1 VAPRHAGL
9 LAALAAIWGG
19 SYLLIKYGLEDLEPA
34 TIVWLRC
41 ALAAVVLFAY
51 LRLSRGGAD
60 ARRALADLR
69 ARPLQ
74 AAVLGGIS
82 VALPFLLITFG
93 ELEVPSGL
101 TAVLIAPASLFVA
114 AFAPFIDP
122 SERVAPRAAAGM
134 LLALGGVALLIG
146 VESVHSVGEFLG
158 SMAILGSAACYA
170 LGSFVVKGRYRGMP
184 PAATSLLS
192 MIATT
197 IIVAP
202 LALVTAPSRLRAAGD
217 PRRRVLGVVGTALA
231 FVIFYKLIGE
241 IGAGK
246 ASLVSYLAPGVALF
260 YGAVFYDEPVTA
272 AGVGGLAMILAGVA
286 TRLAVGRA
294 SWRHRGAGIMRA
306 WRRGRHAG
314 AGVPIAE
321 RGPGW
326 SYRPRRPRAP
336 GTSPASRPTRLD
348 RLILAAFDVLGA
360 RRRRPR
366 RLDAC
371 SGGARVAHAD
381 ADRRARSRRVPTG
394 PSGPSRCAISRRSRA
409 TRSIRS
415 GAAATWRCRSARR
428 SPWTRRTRWSGS
440 NRPPPGRSRR
450 AGGSP
455 ARSSAGPGTARPG
468 RRATRSAS
476 ATARTTCA
484 GAAISTATS
493 GSTGAIAPRW
503 PAARTS
509 SSGAS
514 TSMRTPGTRSP

>member
-41 ALAAVVLFAY
+41 ALAAVVLFTY

-146 VESVHSVGEFLG
+146 VESVHSLGEFLG
-158 SMAILGSAACYA
+158 SVAILGSAACYA

-184 PAATSLLS
+184 PAATSLVS

-197 IIVAP
+197 LIVAP
-202 LALVTAPSRLRAAGD
+202 FALATAPSTVPGVRAILAVA
-217 PRRRVLGVVGTALA
+217 VLGVVGTALA

-286 TRLAVGRA
+286 L
-294 SWRHRGAGIMRA
+294 
-306 WRRGRHAG
+306 
-314 AGVPIAE
+314 
-321 RGPGW
+321 
-326 SYRPRRPRAP
+326 
-336 GTSPASRPTRLD
+336 ASR
-348 RLILAAFDVLGA
+348 
-360 RRRRPR
+360 
-366 RLDAC
+366 
-371 SGGARVAHAD
+371 
-381 ADRRARSRRVPTG
+381 
-394 PSGPSRCAISRRSRA
+394 
-409 TRSIRS
+409 
-415 GAAATWRCRSARR
+415 
-428 SPWTRRTRWSGS
+428 
-440 NRPPPGRSRR
+440 
-450 AGGSP
+450 
-455 ARSSAGPGTARPG
+455 
-468 RRATRSAS
+468 
-476 ATARTTCA
+476 
-484 GAAISTATS
+484 
-493 GSTGAIAPRW
+493 
-503 PAARTS
+503 
-509 SSGAS
+509 
-514 TSMRTPGTRSP
+514 

>member
-1 VAPRHAGL
+1 MAPRHAGL

-41 ALAAVVLFAY
+41 ALAAVVLFTY

-146 VESVHSVGEFLG
+146 VESVHSLGEFLG
-158 SMAILGSAACYA
+158 SVAILGSAACYA

-184 PAATSLLS
+184 PAATSLVS

-197 IIVAP
+197 LIVAP
-202 LALVTAPSRLRAAGD
+202 FALATAPSTVPGVRAILAVV
-217 PRRRVLGVVGTALA
+217 VLGVVGTALA

-286 TRLAVGRA
+286 L
-294 SWRHRGAGIMRA
+294 
-306 WRRGRHAG
+306 
-314 AGVPIAE
+314 
-321 RGPGW
+321 
-326 SYRPRRPRAP
+326 
-336 GTSPASRPTRLD
+336 ASR
-348 RLILAAFDVLGA
+348 
-360 RRRRPR
+360 
-366 RLDAC
+366 
-371 SGGARVAHAD
+371 
-381 ADRRARSRRVPTG
+381 
-394 PSGPSRCAISRRSRA
+394 
-409 TRSIRS
+409 
-415 GAAATWRCRSARR
+415 
-428 SPWTRRTRWSGS
+428 
-440 NRPPPGRSRR
+440 
-450 AGGSP
+450 
-455 ARSSAGPGTARPG
+455 
-468 RRATRSAS
+468 
-476 ATARTTCA
+476 
-484 GAAISTATS
+484 
-493 GSTGAIAPRW
+493 
-503 PAARTS
+503 
-509 SSGAS
+509 
-514 TSMRTPGTRSP
+514 

>member
-1 VAPRHAGL
+1 MAPRHAGL

-41 ALAAVVLFAY
+41 ALAAVVLFTY

-146 VESVHSVGEFLG
+146 VESVHSLGEFLG
-158 SMAILGSAACYA
+158 SVAILGSAACYA

-184 PAATSLLS
+184 PAATSLVS

-197 IIVAP
+197 LIVAP
-202 LALVTAPSRLRAAGD
+202 FALATAPSTVPGVRAILAVA
-217 PRRRVLGVVGTALA
+217 VLGVVGTALA

-286 TRLAVGRA
+286 L
-294 SWRHRGAGIMRA
+294 
-306 WRRGRHAG
+306 
-314 AGVPIAE
+314 
-321 RGPGW
+321 
-326 SYRPRRPRAP
+326 
-336 GTSPASRPTRLD
+336 ASR
-348 RLILAAFDVLGA
+348 
-360 RRRRPR
+360 
-366 RLDAC
+366 
-371 SGGARVAHAD
+371 
-381 ADRRARSRRVPTG
+381 
-394 PSGPSRCAISRRSRA
+394 
-409 TRSIRS
+409 
-415 GAAATWRCRSARR
+415 
-428 SPWTRRTRWSGS
+428 
-440 NRPPPGRSRR
+440 
-450 AGGSP
+450 
-455 ARSSAGPGTARPG
+455 
-468 RRATRSAS
+468 
-476 ATARTTCA
+476 
-484 GAAISTATS
+484 
-493 GSTGAIAPRW
+493 
-503 PAARTS
+503 
-509 SSGAS
+509 
-514 TSMRTPGTRSP
+514 